1 MIEQI
6 IQDLSK
12 QAKELGFV
20 ISPNL
25 IYFDDSR
32 CWSLYTPG
40 HVVGANVNKFGAY
53 RDYNG
58 GGVRGPIQHN
68 GRGQE
73 NTVELG
79 KLFQNALLAIESVYN
94 AGYEDADPWDLPTGV
109 LM

>member
-12 QAKELGFV
+12 QAKELGFI

-40 HVVGANVNKFGAY
+40 HVVGVNVNKFGAY

-58 GGVRGPIQHN
+58 GGVRDSIQHN
-68 GRGQE
+68 GRQQDG
-73 NTVELG
+73 TVELG
-79 KLFQNALLAIESVYN
+79 LLFQNALLQIEAVIN
-94 AGYEDADPWDLPTGV
+94 EGYENADPWELPTGV